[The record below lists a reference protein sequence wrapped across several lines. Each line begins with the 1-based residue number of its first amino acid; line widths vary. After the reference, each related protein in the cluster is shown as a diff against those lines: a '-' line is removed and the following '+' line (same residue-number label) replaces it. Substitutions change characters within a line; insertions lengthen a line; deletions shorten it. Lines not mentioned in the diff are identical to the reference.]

1 MARAELETL
10 YRQLRAYGADEVLE
24 ALFAL
29 RRLVPD
35 LEPQE
40 RSEAAAAVAS
50 LFYLDVQDR
59 PEMATVVDQAIRLL
73 HSMGPDLIPLHME
86 EMRGSD
92 FKALF
97 CFARVLALFGSE
109 AVTPIIDACRGS
121 DDSHLLV
128 GGIYALT
135 KIRDRSILQGLDLVL
150 ELTGHGD
157 SEVRDTAVRALG
169 KFVERF
175 GKQFDTSAAER
186 SYTRLMAASV
196 DPLPAI
202 RAKAV
207 RGLGKMAAAGILSSD
222 QRARVQSRLD
232 QVLGQSSEMG
242 WDQAFIV
249 RREAAEAAEHLA
261 D

>member
-1 MARAELETL
+1 MGRDELDTL
-10 YRQLRAYGADEVLE
+10 YRQLRAHGADEVLD

-35 LEPQE
+35 LDEQQ
-40 RSEAAAAVAS
+40 RAEAAAAVAT

-59 PEMATVVDQAIRLL
+59 PEMATVVDQAIRIL
-73 HSMGPDLIPLHME
+73 HSMGPELIPLHLE

-97 CFARVLALFGSE
+97 CFARVLALFGAE
-109 AVTPIIDACRGS
+109 AVAPIIDACAGS
-121 DDSHLLV
+121 DDAHLLV

-150 ELTGHGD
+150 RLSEHSD
-157 SEVRDTAVRALG
+157 SEVRDTAIRALG

-175 GKQFDTSAAER
+175 GDDLDSQAGAR
-186 SYTRLMAASV
+186 AYGRLLAASF
-196 DPLPAI
+196 DPLPSI

-207 RGLGKMAAAGILSSD
+207 RGLGKMAAAGMLD
-222 QRARVQSRLD
+222 PEQKTEVGQRLD

>member
-1 MARAELETL
+1 MGRAALETL
-10 YRQLRAYGADEVLE
+10 YRQMRAHGADEVLD

-29 RRLVPD
+29 RRMVPD
-35 LEPQE
+35 LDDKE
-40 RSEAAAAVAS
+40 RAEAAAAVAS

-73 HSMGPDLIPLHME
+73 HSMGSDLIPQHLE

-97 CFARVLALFGSE
+97 CFARVLALFG
-109 AVTPIIDACRGS
+109 ADAATPIIEACKDS
-121 DDSHLLV
+121 DDVHLLV

-135 KIRDRSILQGLDLVL
+135 KIRDRSILEGLDLVVG
-150 ELTGHGD
+150 LTEHAD
-157 SEVRDTAVRALG
+157 AEVRDTAIRALG

-175 GKQFDTSAAER
+175 SGDLDASALQRCYA
-186 SYTRLMAASV
+186 RLLAASF
-196 DPLPAI
+196 DSLPAI

-207 RGLGKMAAAGILSSD
+207 RGLGKMAAAGALD
-222 QRARVQSRLD
+222 ADRRAEIRSRLE
-232 QVLGQSSEMG
+232 QVLGQSSEMV